1 MFYHLCLLILHIKIQ
16 RSLLNF
22 DLALLGMKELIT
34 VKKIDF
40 WIKILVVTVTII

>member
-16 RSLLNF
+16 RFLLNF
-22 DLALLGMKELIT
+22 DLALLGMKEL
-34 VKKIDF
+34 KKIDF